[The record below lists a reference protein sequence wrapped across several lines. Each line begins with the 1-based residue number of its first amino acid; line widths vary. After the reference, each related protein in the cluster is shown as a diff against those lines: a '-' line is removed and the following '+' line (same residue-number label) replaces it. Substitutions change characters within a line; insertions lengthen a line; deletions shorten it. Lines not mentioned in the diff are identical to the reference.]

1 MIITLKKADFSKL
14 NIGTLST
21 WRITR
26 SLGTGASYE
35 GATSVDKGAAL
46 NATITIAEGYELGSA
61 GVTVTMGGAPLTSGI
76 TVNGNTI
83 TIAIAAVTGNI
94 TIKVPT
100 VNLST
105 GEEEIP
111 DTPSGDD
118 EEKDILDDYT
128 LYDLSTDASAWR
140 LATVG
145 ESGIGA
151 DGSNTK
157 RLFCAEPISIPESQR
172 IIVTCAEG
180 YQWGLRSG
188 ESATKL
194 KQTQYWLNSGDEL
207 QIAWAP
213 AGGVMYLGF
222 RKITGEAPSAC
233 GTTNDD
239 SQAVAMTKDDIEL
252 IQPKLYFRNEYT
264 AEFDTT
270 EDYVLVETLSGSE
283 DKWLMAAAG
292 ENGLNADG
300 TTQTRIFYAE
310 ELDATKLAHADT
322 ILVTC
327 AEGYQF
333 GMRVN
338 NGGTTYPQNHYWY
351 NSGTCIRFSVGGT
364 NPTTQGKPTKYLI
377 GFRKTNNHT
386 NSAATA
392 NDIAMTKADGA
403 LINAKIYTAKQS

>member
-1 MIITLKKADFSKL
+1 MIITLKGADFSAS

-26 SLGTGASYE
+26 SLGAGATYE
-35 GATSVDKGAAL
+35 GVTSVDKGAAFS
-46 NATITIAEGYELGSA
+46 ATVTVAEGYEIGSA
-61 GVTVTMGGAPLTSGI
+61 GVIVTMGGVGQVY
-76 TVNGNTI
+76 TVNGNVI
-83 TIAIAAVTGNI
+83 TISITEVTGNVV
-94 TIKVPT
+94 IKVPT
-100 VNLST
+100 VNIST
-105 GEEEIP
+105 GEEEPEVP
-111 DTPSGDD
+111 DVPID
-118 EEKDILDDYT
+118 ENAGYT
-128 LYDLSTDASAWR
+128 EYELSYDESAWV

-145 ESGIGA
+145 ESGPGA
-151 DGSNTK
+151 DGSNDK
-157 RLFCAEPISIPESQR
+157 RLFMAQPISIPESQR
-172 IIVTCAEG
+172 IKVTCAEG

-188 ESATKL
+188 ESATKQQ
-194 KQTQYWLNSGDEL
+194 QTQYWLNSGDEV
-207 QIAWAP
+207 QIAYAI

-222 RKITGEAPSAC
+222 RKITGTAPSAC
-233 GTTNDD
+233 STTNADT
-239 SQAVAMTKDDIEL
+239 QAVAMTKADIAL
-252 IQPKLYFRNEYT
+252 MQPKLYIKDEYS

-283 DKWLMAAAG
+283 DKWIMAVAG
-292 ENGLNADG
+292 ENGFNTDG
-300 TTQTRIFYAE
+300 STETRIFYNE
-310 ELDATKLAHADT
+310 VLDATKLCNADT

-364 NPTTQGKPTKYLI
+364 KPTTQGAPTKYLI
-377 GFRKTNNHT
+377 GFRKTGNHT

-392 NDIAMTKADGA
+392 NDIKLTKADGA

>member
-1 MIITLKKADFSKL
+1 MIIILKGADFSAS

-26 SLGTGASYE
+26 SLGAGATYE
-35 GATSVDKGAAL
+35 GATLVDKGASFT
-46 NATITIAEGYELGSA
+46 ATVTIAEGYELGSA
-61 GVTVTMGGAPLTSGI
+61 GVIVTMGGNVISAT

-83 TIAIAAVTGNI
+83 TINIAEVTGNVV
-94 TIKVPT
+94 IKVST

-105 GEEEIP
+105 GEEEEP
-111 DTPSGDD
+111 

-145 ESGIGA
+145 ETGIGA
-151 DGSNTK
+151 DGSNSK
-157 RLFCAEPISIPESQR
+157 RLFCAEPIAIPESQR
-172 IIVTCAEG
+172 IVVTCAEG

-188 ESATKL
+188 ESSTKL
-194 KQTQYWLNSGDEL
+194 PQTQYWLNSGDEL

-222 RKITGEAPSAC
+222 RKITGETPPTCS
-233 GTTNDD
+233 TTNADT
-239 SQAVAMTKDDIEL
+239 QAITMTKDDIAL
-252 IQPKLYFRNEYT
+252 IQPRLYFRNEYT
-264 AEFDTT
+264 AEFDTSNY
-270 EDYVLVETLSGSE
+270 ELVETLDGSA
-283 DKWLMAAAG
+283 DKWLLAVAG
-292 ENGLNADG
+292 ETGFNADG
-300 TTQTRIFYAE
+300 STQTRLFYNQ
-310 ELDATKLAHADT
+310 ELDATKLCNADT

-338 NGGTTYPQNHYWY
+338 NGGTTYPQNMYWY
-351 NSGTCIRFSVGGT
+351 NSGTCLRFSVGGT
-364 NPTTQGKPTKYLI
+364 KPVTQGTPTKYLL
-377 GFRKTNNHT
+377 GFRKTGNHT
-386 NSAATA
+386 NSAATQH
-392 NDIAMTKADGA
+392 DLTLTKADGA